1 MIAKHFSCKFKL
13 NFCLSFFVF
22 VFASRLLTK
31 HHISFERNSHNNNMT
46 FLRHGA
52 WFSYV
57 AESRWR
63 IVGSHRSR
71 KRLNKTKKTK
81 GFLLICKH
89 RQWSSPTVGDKWK
102 AWCDFAVF
110 SNMAV
115 GMKNADK
122 TRSESRP
129 STATGASS
137 EKSEERKPHKQQPD
151 NKERVRNK
159 VG

>member
-1 MIAKHFSCKFKL
+1 
-13 NFCLSFFVF
+13 
-22 VFASRLLTK
+22 
-31 HHISFERNSHNNNMT
+31 
-46 FLRHGA
+46 
-52 WFSYV
+52 
-57 AESRWR
+57 
-63 IVGSHRSR
+63 
-71 KRLNKTKKTK
+71 
-81 GFLLICKH
+81 
-89 RQWSSPTVGDKWK
+89 
-102 AWCDFAVF
+102 
-110 SNMAV
+110 MAV